1 MNENKHLEEREIIIP
16 HVKLALCFTE
26 AKTTLLSF
34 KGKEDINLD
43 NVLLSDYPQRL
54 HQLVQWLPSLSHR
67 KQKPRTIKSHLVCG
81 KQAKVVRRVRDHI
94 TLGGGFNSNG
104 GVPQSG
110 RRGTR
115 NSC

>member
-81 KQAKVVRRVRDHI
+81 EEAKVVRRVRDHI

-104 GVPQSG
+104 GVPQPG
-110 RRGTR
+110 RRETR

>member
-54 HQLVQWLPSLSHR
+54 HQLLFPTESKSQGQSSLTWSVGR
-67 KQKPRTIKSHLVCG
+67 RPKSY
-81 KQAKVVRRVRDHI
+81 
-94 TLGGGFNSNG
+94 GGF
-104 GVPQSG
+104 VI
-110 RRGTR
+110 T
-115 NSC
+115 